1 MKPTLIA
8 IDYGKFSENT
18 WINKSNLKKVEK
30 HLNNGRRYKILE
42 QGDIVIKKK
51 EGFDRFFKFENV
63 TQMRKAIQ
71 DESKRVIRDAS
82 LKYKHHYMLFSAP
95 TKAGQLLVLKTG
107 GGGRI
112 DRWHDAIDFKGNSP
126 TIEDIKN
133 LYDRVVES
141 GETEFKIIYDC
152 MCTNWETFEDKFSGS
167 YDLLNP
173 SDSDYV
179 QVTLLSTNNSN
190 LKLFINN

>member
-63 TQMRKAIQ
+63 TQMR
-71 DESKRVIRDAS
+71 
-82 LKYKHHYMLFSAP
+82 YK
-95 TKAGQLLVLKTG
+95 TNQ
-107 GGGRI
+107 
-112 DRWHDAIDFKGNSP
+112 KG
-126 TIEDIKN
+126 
-133 LYDRVVES
+133 L
-141 GETEFKIIYDC
+141 
-152 MCTNWETFEDKFSGS
+152 
-167 YDLLNP
+167 
-173 SDSDYV
+173 
-179 QVTLLSTNNSN
+179 
-190 LKLFINN
+190 